1 MCRGNLVNLRHCDF
15 YGNRMGPVTTKNGSQ
30 FIGVL
35 TPEVGAELAMFLEP
49 GSAQLMFVGLPGK
62 PFLFDNAL
70 EKAFKAAG
78 LTDAVFQT
86 FRHTAAS
93 MAARYSH
100 LNVTARE
107 KLVDAVFA
115 GVR

>member
-35 TPEVGAELAMFLEP
+35 TPEVEAELAMFLEP

-62 PFLFDNAL
+62 PFLFDDAL

-78 LTDAVFQT
+78 LTDVACST
-86 FRHTAAS
+86 PAAT
-93 MAARYSH
+93 R
-100 LNVTARE
+100 LP
-107 KLVDAVFA
+107 LWPP
-115 GVR
+115 